1 MLMVGNNWQTRLYI
15 ILFLVLVALTSV
27 SAQYYGYTHI
37 TDNSSVFGGNV
48 SAEGFYEW
56 DGTYVIPL
64 SKVDWSLGTGQFTGM
79 GYNITL
85 NLSSLTN
92 ALNLDWNNITGK
104 PIYISYWENDVGY
117 ITLANVSNNLSDY
130 NNDMFFVTASD
141 LTWNNI
147 SGKPTDISYWLNDV
161 GYITIGNLSYLEQ
174 GIASLNATKSGIGNC
189 PAGYVVQNLTTGSPQ
204 CVQMIMS
211 ETDPIFVAENQTI
224 WYAIWS
230 KLDITDQRYNDTAL
244 IYQISGDLYT
254 NIDNI
259 NLTLISLQSQIDAL
273 NLSKLDIIDQRYN
286 DTAWVIQYISSLNIT
301 NGTDGINGTNGINGI
316 DGQNGTNGVDGIN
329 GTNGV
334 NGTSVTLNNVI
345 DNFDGTFTWQ
355 FSDGYNFTTGNLT
368 GNQGVAGTNGTN
380 GIDGLNG
387 TNGIDG
393 LNGTNGID
401 GLNGTDGID
410 GIDGINGTN
419 GVDGLNGT
427 NGINGIDGLNGTNGI
442 NGIDGLNGT
451 SVFMSSITNN
461 LDGTYTW
468 YFSDGYN
475 FTTGNLTGAQGI
487 QGIQGIAGING
498 TNGIDG
504 LNGTNGVDGLNGT
517 NGIDGQNGTSV
528 IFVNIIDNLDGTYIW
543 QFSDGYNF
551 TTGNLTGKQGVQGIQ
566 GVAGL
571 NGTNGVDGV
580 NGTNGIDGLNGTNG
594 IDGING
600 TNGID
605 GINGTNGID
614 GINGTNGINGLN
626 GTNGINGIDGIN
638 GTNGVDGLNG
648 SDGIDGLNGTDGIN
662 GTNGIN
668 GLNGTNG
675 VDGLNGTNGVDG
687 VNGTNGTSFFVGD
700 GYLYNNGS
708 NVIFFNETKLN
719 RIFEENVTFSVSGGV
734 GTGTTTRCCSA
745 NSEILEVAVFPL
757 TITNNYK
764 FSANSTITG
773 QVVDTNRATHV
784 GNWIVQHNGVVVPAG
799 EKIQYYVTNANINEN
814 FRVRVRWEQ

>member
-301 NGTDGINGTNGINGI
+301 NGTDGINGTNGING
-316 DGQNGTNGVDGIN
+316 
-329 GTNGV
+329 
-334 NGTSVTLNNVI
+334 
-345 DNFDGTFTWQ
+345 
-355 FSDGYNFTTGNLT
+355 
-368 GNQGVAGTNGTN
+368 
-380 GIDGLNG
+380 
-387 TNGIDG
+387 
-393 LNGTNGID
+393 
-401 GLNGTDGID
+401 
-410 GIDGINGTN
+410 
-419 GVDGLNGT
+419 
-427 NGINGIDGLNGTNGI
+427 
-442 NGIDGLNGT
+442 
-451 SVFMSSITNN
+451 
-461 LDGTYTW
+461 
-468 YFSDGYN
+468 
-475 FTTGNLTGAQGI
+475 
-487 QGIQGIAGING
+487 
-498 TNGIDG
+498 
-504 LNGTNGVDGLNGT
+504 
-517 NGIDGQNGTSV
+517 
-528 IFVNIIDNLDGTYIW
+528 
-543 QFSDGYNF
+543 
-551 TTGNLTGKQGVQGIQ
+551 
-566 GVAGL
+566 
-571 NGTNGVDGV
+571 
-580 NGTNGIDGLNGTNG
+580 
-594 IDGING
+594 
-600 TNGID
+600 
-605 GINGTNGID
+605 
-614 GINGTNGINGLN
+614 
-626 GTNGINGIDGIN
+626 
-638 GTNGVDGLNG
+638 
-648 SDGIDGLNGTDGIN
+648 
-662 GTNGIN
+662 
-668 GLNGTNG
+668 LNGTNG